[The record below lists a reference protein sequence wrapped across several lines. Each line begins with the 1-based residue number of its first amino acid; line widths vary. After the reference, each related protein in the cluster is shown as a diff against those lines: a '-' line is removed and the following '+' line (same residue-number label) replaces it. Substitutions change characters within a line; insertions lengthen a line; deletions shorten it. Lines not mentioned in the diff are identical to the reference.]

1 MNLIDTHAHLADAKF
16 RDDLPAVLARARE
29 AGVHDIVVVADG
41 PAEWEPAL
49 EVCRRAP
56 GCRAALGIHPH
67 VAKDASEA
75 DWRRLE
81 TLLDEPLV
89 CAVGE
94 AGLDFHYDYSP
105 REVQKAVFENQ
116 ADLAKRW
123 ELPLIVHTREAWDET
138 FAILGSDPSM
148 TPSGRRGVIH
158 CFSGGAEEAR
168 RAAALGFL
176 LGIGGLITFKN
187 TNGLR
192 DAVKAAGLGALVLET
207 DAPFLAPAPFRGER
221 NEPARVARVA
231 EAIAGLLET
240 TADAVAAATT
250 SNAAMFLVGG
260 AEAPRLDGGMP
271 A

>member
-16 RDDLPAVLARARE
+16 RDDLPAVLDRARA

-41 PAEWEPAL
+41 PEEWEPAL
-49 EVCRRAP
+49 DLCRRAP

-67 VAKDASEA
+67 AAKDATEP

-81 TLLDEPLV
+81 TLLDDPLV

-94 AGLDFHYDYSP
+94 AGLDYHYDYSP
-105 REVQKAVFENQ
+105 REIQKTVFENQ

-123 ELPLIVHTREAWDET
+123 ELPLIVHTRKAWEET
-138 FAILGSDPSM
+138 FTALGSDLTFDLSC
-148 TPSGRRGVIH
+148 RRGVIH

-168 RAAALGFL
+168 RASALGFL

-187 TNGLR
+187 VNGLR
-192 DAVKAAGLGALVLET
+192 DAVRTAGLSALVLET
-207 DAPFLAPAPFRGER
+207 DAPFLAPVPFRGER

-231 EAIAGLLET
+231 EAIADLLDT
-240 TADAVAAATT
+240 TAAAVAAATT
-250 SNAAMFLVGG
+250 ANARMIVPVRGS
-260 AEAPRLDGGMP
+260 
-271 A
+271 

>member
-16 RDDLPAVLARARE
+16 RDDLPAVLDRARE

-49 EVCRRAP
+49 AICRRAP

-81 TLLDEPLV
+81 TLLDESLV

-94 AGLDFHYDYSP
+94 AGLDYHYDHSP

-123 ELPLIVHTREAWDET
+123 ELPLIVHTREAWEET
-138 FAILGSDPSM
+138 FAILRVLRTDSRG
-148 TPSGRRGVIH
+148 TPEVLSSV
-158 CFSGGAEEAR
+158 GAASSPP
-168 RAAALGFL
+168 AAAP
-176 LGIGGLITFKN
+176 
-187 TNGLR
+187 
-192 DAVKAAGLGALVLET
+192 V
-207 DAPFLAPAPFRGER
+207 
-221 NEPARVARVA
+221 
-231 EAIAGLLET
+231 
-240 TADAVAAATT
+240 
-250 SNAAMFLVGG
+250 
-260 AEAPRLDGGMP
+260 APRPPEPPKRSLLDLI
-271 A
+271 